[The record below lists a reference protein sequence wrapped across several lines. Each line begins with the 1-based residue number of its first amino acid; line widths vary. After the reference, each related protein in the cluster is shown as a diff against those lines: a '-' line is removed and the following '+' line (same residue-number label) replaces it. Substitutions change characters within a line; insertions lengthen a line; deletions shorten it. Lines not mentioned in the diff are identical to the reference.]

1 MALVSPP
8 PASEGPTGLVNR
20 TFATLRARRYA
31 VYLGGLAVV
40 VVAST
45 LTPARART
53 PLVVVALT
61 AMCVTYLAELHGRA
75 RAVRGE
81 TVVTAVAVAGV
92 TVGAY
97 VLVAVHRV
105 GGALF
110 VLGGVLFFRAA
121 VGDRDD

>member
-1 MALVSPP
+1 VALVSSPS
-8 PASEGPTGLVNR
+8 ASNSSAGLVDR

-40 VVAST
+40 VAAST
-45 LTPARART
+45 VAPAWTRT
-53 PLVVVALT
+53 PLVVAALT

-75 RAVRGE
+75 HAVPRE
-81 TVVTAVAVAGV
+81 TTVTAVAVAGV
-92 TVGAY
+92 AVGTY

-121 VGDRDD
+121 IGDRDD